1 MTLQDKITLQ
11 SENQFKALAFKEG
24 FFYKVYNE
32 GAWLLRSNNFKINQI
47 GKGTLK
53 SVFVGFPESV
63 MKKMSTKF
71 EIVNKLSFIE
81 INTSEVF
88 DEVAFTAWKSNVLV
102 LTEDDKKSKEII
114 LHLNY
119 LDIINEI
126 KEYPLATKTP
136 LEVFIWVSDLQKRI
150 NKK

>member
-1 MTLQDKITLQ
+1 MDRKEKIALQEKNKEI
-11 SENQFKALAFKEG
+11 ALAFKEG
-24 FFYKVYNE
+24 FFYKVFNE

-102 LTEDDKKSKEII
+102 LTEDDKKSKEKKSLLICMI
-114 LHLNY
+114 MSVRPWPCSNS
-119 LDIINEI
+119 N
-126 KEYPLATKTP
+126 
-136 LEVFIWVSDLQKRI
+136 LQ
-150 NKK
+150 N